1 MAARTGEP
9 VSAGV
14 GQSSPLGESIRRN
27 TTRCHEFVHFEPYH
41 NALSGKP
48 KHIALRYTALQ
59 YTMSLAQ

>member
-27 TTRCHEFVHFEPYH
+27 TTRCHEFVHFEPHH
-41 NALSGKP
+41 NTFRVKP
-48 KHIALRYTALQ
+48 RHIALRYTALQ
-59 YTMSLAQ
+59 YTIESAQ